1 MGLDVG
7 TSTAEGLDVAGTIN
21 GAVALGSGQFLTG
34 AIGNDSDG
42 LKVQIT
48 GGALGARGTVN
59 YSQGYA
65 YQIDR
70 FIGVAI
76 GLSGSISART
86 DGINSS
92 VEHINAQRDALNKR
106 LDAIQARYY
115 AQFNAMDTLIAQ
127 MRSTSDFLTQQLAN
141 ISNLT
146 AQSGK

>member
-1 MGLDVG
+1 ML
-7 TSTAEGLDVAGTIN
+7 TSLY
-21 GAVALGSGQFLTG
+21 
-34 AIGNDSDG
+34 DG
-42 LKVQIT
+42 LLLILQWN
-48 GGALGARGTVN
+48 ALL
-59 YSQGYA
+59 YM
-65 YQIDR
+65 